1 MKSSGKHQAGYLE
14 VEEFYRFRE
23 DQRELVH
30 ETRLQKSGED
40 GADDVQLLVTSGRN
54 LRKVTK
60 QDEDKGR
67 LSFFSCMNLFLF
79 SIAVRFGESSSP
91 TILVGRPL
99 PLC

>member
-1 MKSSGKHQAGYLE
+1 MRRL
-14 VEEFYRFRE
+14 FFR
-23 DQRELVH
+23 
-30 ETRLQKSGED
+30 GED

-60 QDEDKGR
+60 QDGDKGR
-67 LSFFSCMNLFLF
+67 LSFWCMNLFLF
-79 SIAVRFGESSSP
+79 SIAVRFGGSSSP